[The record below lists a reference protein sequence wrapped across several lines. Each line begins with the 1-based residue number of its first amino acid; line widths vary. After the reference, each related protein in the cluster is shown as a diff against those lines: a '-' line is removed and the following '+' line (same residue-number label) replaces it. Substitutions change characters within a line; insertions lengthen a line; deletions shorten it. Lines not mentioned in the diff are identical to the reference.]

1 MMPAWRRYL
10 FVGLAASAGCVALP
24 LGVTRDIVYCL
35 IGASGAAAIV
45 VGVRRFRPAHPIAWY
60 LIAAGTVVWVLGDGL
75 YGWFQHILL
84 IEPFPSL
91 ADVFYLCAYP
101 LFAAGL
107 WVLVI
112 SRGPERGP
120 NSLLDT
126 AILTVGLALPAWMF
140 LIAPT
145 WTAYEEP
152 LLNRLVGVAY
162 PLCDGLLFAILVRLA
177 MAMGAWNTPSL
188 LVAGSVGSLVV
199 ADTAFAVSAFVPAFF
214 AYTYLLDSLWLA
226 SYVLWGAAAL
236 HPLMPTLSARAPE
249 RIERTSTAR
258 MVTLTAAVAIGPV
271 LIIAQLIADVPVQ
284 NVAISISSGLMVPL
298 ILVRMVRLVRQLED
312 QAKRLERLADTDY
325 VTGLANSRH
334 LAERLDEILGATR
347 PAIIGFLVVDLERF
361 SEMND
366 TLGRGTADAILHAV
380 GVRLGELT
388 GDGALV
394 ARMSSDQFGVLD
406 PSITCR
412 DEASRAAV
420 RIRKALERPLELPD
434 LSVSVEVAVGALVL
448 PADGTEAELALLR
461 ADAALSAA
469 RMRPG
474 RTACYGS
481 DIEGAGTLAPLVIRD
496 LREAI
501 EHGDLVLH
509 YQPQVQ
515 ILTGRVLGVEALVR
529 WQHPRHG
536 LLGPDTFIPAA
547 EQSGLIGPLT
557 QHVLDSALRQ
567 CARWL
572 CEGLDLTVAV
582 NLSVRN
588 LLDPGL
594 VEDVRE
600 ALLRHGLAARS
611 LELEITET
619 SAMVDPRRSI
629 EVLGEL
635 ARMGV
640 KLSIDDYGTG
650 HSSLAYLQK
659 LPVSRLKM
667 DRSFVTGL
675 VDHAANAAIVHST
688 IDLARALHF
697 EILAE
702 GVEDDATLLR
712 LRAMKCDDAQG
723 FGLGRPVAAPL
734 IPELIRS
741 IEERLRAVLGIPDV
755 RVVAPIRAARLRRG
769 PPGSVRR

>member
-10 FVGLAASAGCVALP
+10 FVGLVVIAVCVVLP
-24 LGVTRDIVYCL
+24 LGVARDSIYCL
-35 IGASGAAAIV
+35 IGASGAATIM
-45 VGVRRFRPAHPIAWY
+45 VGVRTFRPAHPIAWY
-60 LIAAGTVVWVLGDGL
+60 LIAAGTAVWVLGDGL
-75 YGWFQHILL
+75 YGWYQHVLF

-107 WVLVI
+107 WVLVK

-120 NSLLDT
+120 NALIDT
-126 AILTVGLALPAWMF
+126 AILTVALGLMTWVF
-140 LIAPT
+140 FIGPT
-145 WTAYEEP
+145 WTDYEQP
-152 LLNRLVGVAY
+152 ILTRLVGVAY
-162 PLCDGLLFAILVRLA
+162 PMCDVLLFAMLMRLTV
-177 MAMGAWNTPSL
+177 AMGVWNTASR
-188 LVAGSVGSLVV
+188 LVAGSVGALLL
-199 ADTAFAVSAFVPAFF
+199 ADSVYAVSAFVPAY
-214 AYTYLLDSLWLA
+214 ASYTYLLDSGWLA
-226 SYVLWGAAAL
+226 SYVLWGTAAL
-236 HPLMPTLSARAPE
+236 HPSMRTLSEPAPE
-249 RIERTSTAR
+249 RVERTSTAR
-258 MVTLTAAVAIGPV
+258 MVTLAAAVAIGPT
-271 LIIAQLIADVPVQ
+271 LIVAELIAGAPVQ
-284 NVAISISSGLMVPL
+284 NVAVSISSCLMVPM

-325 VTGLANSRH
+325 VTGLANNRH

-406 PSITCR
+406 PSITSS

-448 PADGTEAELALLR
+448 PADGTETELALLR

-481 DIEGAGTLAPLVIRD
+481 DIENAGTLAPLVIRD

-501 EHGDLVLH
+501 EHGDLLLH

-536 LLGPDTFIPAA
+536 LLGPDMFIPAA

-557 QHVLDSALRQ
+557 QHVLDSALQQ
-567 CARWL
+567 CARWH

-594 VEDVRE
+594 VDDVRE

-629 EVLGEL
+629 EVLGQL

-675 VDHAANAAIVHST
+675 VDQAANAAIVHST

-734 IPELIRS
+734 IPEQIRS
-741 IEERLRAVLGIPDV
+741 IEERLRAVLEMPDV
-755 RVVAPIRAARLRRG
+755 SVVAPIRATRLRRG
-769 PPGSVRR
+769 PPGFVRR